1 MITQIPVKQIAA
13 IHDLSGFGRTS
24 LSVVI
29 PILSAMGI
37 KVCPL
42 PTAVL
47 SSHSRFEGYHFTDLT
62 DHMQPIIDHWKAL
75 KISFD
80 AVYSG
85 FLGSPQQINIV
96 RGMIDTFK
104 RKDQFVVIDPVLGDN
119 GKKYGPI
126 NEDMVLEMRSL
137 IQNADIITPNLTE
150 AFLLLNEPFHF
161 DICEAEIKDMIRK
174 LAAMGPQMVVVTGVP
189 NNSSMK
195 NSSVIA
201 FDNNSLRFWKVPINY
216 IPADFPGTG
225 DCFTSVLTG
234 ALLQGDSLPIALERA
249 VHFISSGVRATLGY
263 NYDQKEGILLERVLI
278 RLNSPVANSSYEF
291 F

>member
-1 MITQIPVKQIAA
+1 MKTQIPVKQIAA

-62 DHMQPIIDHWKAL
+62 AHMQPIIDHWKAL
-75 KISFD
+75 NISFD
-80 AVYSG
+80 AIYSG
-85 FLGSPQQINIV
+85 FLGSPEQINIV
-96 RGMIDTFK
+96 SRMIDTFK
-104 RKDQFVVIDPVLGDN
+104 NEDQFVVVDPVLGDN
-119 GKKYGPI
+119 GKTYGPI
-126 NEDMVLEMRSL
+126 NQEMVSEMRLL
-137 IQNADIITPNLTE
+137 IQKADCITPNLTE
-150 AFLLLNEPFHF
+150 ASLLLNEPYHF
-161 DICEAEIKDMIRK
+161 NITDEEIKEWILR
-174 LAAMGPQMVVVTGVP
+174 LSVMGPQIVVVTGVP

-201 FDNNSLRFWKVPINY
+201 YDRNSSRFWKVPINY

-225 DCFTSVLTG
+225 DCFTSVMTG

-249 VHFISSGVRATLGY
+249 VHFISCGVRATLGY
-263 NYDQKEGILLERVLI
+263 DYDQNEGILLERILN
-278 RLNSPVANSSYEF
+278 RLSSPVPDSSYEVF
-291 F
+291 

>member
-1 MITQIPVKQIAA
+1 MKTQIPVKQIAA

-62 DHMQPIIDHWKAL
+62 AHMQPIIDHWKAL
-75 KISFD
+75 NISFD
-80 AVYSG
+80 AIYSG
-85 FLGSPQQINIV
+85 FLGSPEQINIV
-96 RGMIDTFK
+96 SGMMDLFK
-104 RKDQFVVIDPVLGDN
+104 NQNQLVVVDPVLGDN
-119 GKKYGPI
+119 GKTYGPI
-126 NEDMVLEMRSL
+126 NQEMVSEMRLL
-137 IQNADIITPNLTE
+137 IQKADCITPNLTE
-150 AFLLLNEPFHF
+150 ASLLLNEPYHF
-161 DICEAEIKDMIRK
+161 NITDEEIKEWILRLADMGSQI
-174 LAAMGPQMVVVTGVP
+174 VVVTGVP
-189 NNSSMK
+189 NNASMK

-201 FDNNSLRFWKVPINY
+201 YDKNSSRFWKVPINY

-225 DCFTSVLTG
+225 DCFTSVMTG

-249 VHFISSGVRATLGY
+249 VHFISCGVRATLGY
-263 NYDQKEGILLERVLI
+263 DYDQNEGILLERILN
-278 RLNSPVANSSYEF
+278 RLSSPVPDSSYEVF
-291 F
+291 

>member
-1 MITQIPVKQIAA
+1 MKPQIPVKQIAA

-62 DHMQPIIDHWKAL
+62 AHMQPIIDHWKAL
-75 KISFD
+75 NISFD
-80 AVYSG
+80 AIYSG
-85 FLGSPQQINIV
+85 FLGSPEQINIV
-96 RGMIDTFK
+96 SGMIDTFK
-104 RKDQFVVIDPVLGDN
+104 NEDQFVVVDPVLGDN
-119 GKKYGPI
+119 GKTYGPI
-126 NEDMVLEMRSL
+126 NQEMVSEMRLL
-137 IQNADIITPNLTE
+137 IQKADCITPNLTE
-150 AFLLLNEPFHF
+150 ASLLLNEPYHF
-161 DICEAEIKDMIRK
+161 NITDEEIKKWILRLSDMGSQI
-174 LAAMGPQMVVVTGVP
+174 VVVTGVP
-189 NNSSMK
+189 NNASMK

-201 FDNNSLRFWKVPINY
+201 YDKNSLRFWKVPINY

-225 DCFTSVLTG
+225 DCFTSVMTG

-249 VHFISSGVRATLGY
+249 VHFISCGVRATLGY
-263 NYDQKEGILLERVLI
+263 DYDQNEGILLERILN
-278 RLNSPVANSSYEF
+278 RLSSPVPESSYEVF
-291 F
+291 